1 MNMLYYGLPAK
12 EQHTQPSLY
21 HIVFVSHRSLFTVTE
36 AGKDGL
42 FSQRCAYAS
51 VLELAVQLV
60 LLHFPACFI
69 TCFCFIVLQ

>member
-1 MNMLYYGLPAK
+1 MLYHGFPAK
-12 EQHTQPSLY
+12 EQLTQPSLY

-36 AGKDGL
+36 TGKDSL

-69 TCFCFIVLQ
+69 TCFYFIVLK